1 MLKSLE
7 ARRTLFLRYKKLCL
21 LCWGQQA
28 LKESTKGLYKMDFGS
43 SLGKPRQV
51 YRVAGTG
58 YSQLDSLSLMEKLL
72 SRLAPAPQQSGTTLA
87 NAGRP
92 F

>member
-1 MLKSLE
+1 M
-7 ARRTLFLRYKKLCL
+7 Y
-21 LCWGQQA
+21 
-28 LKESTKGLYKMDFGS
+28 FGS

-87 NAGRP
+87 NAGLQYTTELKQPRQLLLLCV
-92 F
+92 